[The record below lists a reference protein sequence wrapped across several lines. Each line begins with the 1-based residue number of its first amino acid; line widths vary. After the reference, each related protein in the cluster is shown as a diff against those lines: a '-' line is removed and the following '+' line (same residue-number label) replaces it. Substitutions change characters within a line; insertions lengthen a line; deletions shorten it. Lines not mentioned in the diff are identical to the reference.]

1 MTDASRSI
9 FDDPAAFLAM
19 GRTLIDSDKGDRA
32 LALVEK
38 VRAERPDD
46 PLLAALAAQ
55 LLTCRVPDFH
65 ASMLADSAR
74 NSAYVRAIEM
84 TAPGKRVLDIG
95 AGSGLLAMIAAR
107 AGAASVVACE
117 RDPMLAATARAIV
130 AANGLADRVTVLAVH
145 SSQLDRER
153 DLAGGVDLVTSE
165 IFAHDLL
172 GEQVLASLAH
182 ARTALCRPG
191 ARFLPAAASI
201 RVALADFADTR
212 ATLGDVEGFDL
223 SLFERHV
230 PQVRTVRTASRRLV
244 LRSEPVELFRFDFDG
259 AAPPAA
265 HGQARAV
272 VRSLG
277 GRVAGI
283 AQWLRIEFAPGV
295 SYENAPGADDRHH
308 WVLPLHAA
316 EPRDTAAGEEITI
329 GGWHD
334 AQTLALWLDSDRR

>member
-1 MTDASRSI
+1 MTDTNRSI
-9 FDDPAAFLAM
+9 FDDPAAFLSE
-19 GRTLIDSDKGDRA
+19 GRA
-32 LALVEK
+32 LVGEDRGDQALGLVEAL
-38 VRAERPDD
+38 RAERPDD
-46 PLLAALAAQ
+46 SLLAALAAEI
-55 LLTCRVPDFH
+55 LTCRVPDFH
-65 ASMLADSAR
+65 ASMLADTAR
-74 NSAYVRAIEM
+74 NAAYARTIEAL
-84 TAPGKRVLDIG
+84 APGKRVLDIG

-130 AANGLADRVTVLAVH
+130 AANGLADRITVLAAH

-153 DLAGGVDLVTSE
+153 DLAGGVDLVVSE

-201 RVALADFADTR
+201 HVALADFPDERTA
-212 ATLGDVEGFDL
+212 LGDVEGFDL
-223 SLFERHV
+223 SMFERHV
-230 PQVRTVRTASRRLV
+230 PHVRTVRSASPNLV
-244 LRSEPVELFRFDFDG
+244 LRSEPAELFRFDFDG
-259 AAPPAA
+259 EAPPPAR
-265 HGQARAV
+265 GRARAV

-295 SYENAPGADDRHH
+295 SYENTPGSDERHH
-308 WVLPLHAA
+308 WVLPLHAID
-316 EPRDTAAGEEITI
+316 PRDTAAGEEIAI

-334 AQTLALWLDSDRR
+334 AQSLALWLDSEKR